1 MSVRDELLEKRSKQI
16 KKVYYKFPMK
26 GLLGKRETM
35 KFLIRPIVSADLIT
49 KEVTKEALKEMG
61 TGQSIEEAA
70 RIAGENFKK
79 KFISMGKDSA
89 FKLLVEKGVEYPK
102 IVEKEKDLKDDE
114 LPYKYLDMDMKNF
127 IIQELMKIS
136 PIFQGA

>member
-16 KKVYYKFPMK
+16 KAVFYKFPLK
-26 GLLGKRETM
+26 GILGKQEKM

-49 KEVTKEALKEMG
+49 KEVAKEAIKEMSA
-61 TGQSIEEAA
+61 GQTIEEAA
-70 RIAGENFKK
+70 RVAAENFKK

-114 LPYKYLDMDMKNF
+114 LPFSYLDADMKNF
-127 IIQELMKIS
+127 IIKKLIEIS